1 MKCCF
6 FFWETYK
13 LLNPSSKQSP
23 VLVNNSNNNLSV
35 HAKGGPISRLS
46 SDRRLGGK
54 GQTKWRSVLPCWCWK
69 RKTFLDDQSHSIL
82 RARISIVCQFSSNC
96 STKLLPERGDWI
108 GLNVNNEYYSN
119 EKNYIFTGTRMNT

>member
-1 MKCCF
+1 
-6 FFWETYK
+6 

-54 GQTKWRSVLPCWCWK
+54 GQTK
-69 RKTFLDDQSHSIL
+69 
-82 RARISIVCQFSSNC
+82 
-96 STKLLPERGDWI
+96 
-108 GLNVNNEYYSN
+108 
-119 EKNYIFTGTRMNT
+119 